1 MKPSLINYICA
12 YGFRFST
19 VIGALAIISLIFYE
33 CRFNI
38 DMLTDW
44 RIAIGIVVLVLI
56 AIPLGWILG
65 AIIIWPFAYRICA
78 FVNGAPLIEGDM
90 VQVLVGQFKNQRGA
104 VYEVWRERLEVRI
117 NLGNEAKEKV
127 EDVFSFH
134 EVYKFRN
141 H

>member
-1 MKPSLINYICA
+1 
-12 YGFRFST
+12 
-19 VIGALAIISLIFYE
+19 
-33 CRFNI
+33 
-38 DMLTDW
+38 MLTDW